1 MTVTL
6 DMQDSVAVITID
18 DGKKNAITHDILGRL
33 EQALDTAEAEAG
45 AVVLAGR
52 PGSFCAGFDLATMTG
67 SDPEAARAL
76 GGRGG
81 ALAVRLFGFP
91 KPLVAAC
98 TGHAFTIG
106 AIWLACCDTR
116 IGEEGPFKFG
126 MRETVLGMVLP
137 DWAVLPLKERLS
149 QAHFLAAVTQ
159 SQTFDP
165 QGAREAGFLDRLVPA
180 GRAVAQACALAAELA
195 QLPGDAYAGNKLST
209 RGDVLDRMRASLSAR

>member
-1 MTVTL
+1 M
-6 DMQDSVAVITID
+6 
-18 DGKKNAITHDILGRL
+18 R
-33 EQALDTAEAEAG
+33 
-45 AVVLAGR
+45 
-52 PGSFCAGFDLATMTG
+52 
-67 SDPEAARAL
+67 RAP

-81 ALAVRLFGFP
+81 ALALRRFGFP

-106 AIWLACCDTR
+106 AIWLAGCDTR

-137 DWAVLPLKERLS
+137 DWAALPPKERLG
-149 QAHFLAAVTQ
+149 QAYFLAAVTQ

-180 GRAVAQACALAAELA
+180 GQAVEQACALAAELA

-209 RGDVLDRMRASLSAR
+209 RGDVLERMRASLSAR